1 MEFKNMTKKSLK
13 ISIEEDILEKAK
25 RDIPNL
31 SGFVEECLKHYF
43 GYAEGTI
50 PVGDINEI
58 TDKIGKLNVE
68 LFLINQN
75 YNAKENMK
83 RAEDE
88 KKNKAW
94 RFLWNDFR
102 PRLIPDETLMEKAIE
117 ELGMDEEKLEDIL
130 DWVHITD
137 VKVDTNTWQDVLEK
151 YNENE
156 AEH

>member
-1 MEFKNMTKKSLK
+1 MTKKSLK

-25 RDIPNL
+25 KNIPNL
-31 SGFVEECLKHYF
+31 SGFVEECLKHYL

-58 TDKIGKLNVE
+58 TDKIGKLQVE
-68 LFLINQN
+68 LILINQN
-75 YNAKENMK
+75 YDAEESMR

-117 ELGMDEEKLEDIL
+117 ELGMNEEELEDIL

-156 AEH
+156 AEHKLM